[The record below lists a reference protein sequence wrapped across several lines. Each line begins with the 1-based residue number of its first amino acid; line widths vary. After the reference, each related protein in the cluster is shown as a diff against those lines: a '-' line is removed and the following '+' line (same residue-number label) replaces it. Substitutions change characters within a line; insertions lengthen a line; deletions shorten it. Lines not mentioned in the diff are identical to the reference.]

1 MENLSIFH
9 IKILQTL
16 AERYGMSFSIEELTS
31 LLSPIFNT
39 LTTLTSNMSSGTENQ
54 ARVLEAL
61 IFLNEQGYV
70 FLNLDTDKSLITI
83 KGLVILNDKVLC
95 N

>member
-1 MENLSIFH
+1 
-9 IKILQTL
+9 
-16 AERYGMSFSIEELTS
+16 
-31 LLSPIFNT
+31 LSPIFNT

>member
-39 LTTLTSNMSSGTENQ
+39 LTTLTSNMSSGTE
-54 ARVLEAL
+54 
-61 IFLNEQGYV
+61 
-70 FLNLDTDKSLITI
+70 I
-83 KGLVILNDKVLC
+83 KQEY
-95 N
+95 